1 MLRQKSILIIWAVSQ
16 WVPPLAQLLEDNEIF
31 HSPTLRRGVK
41 WGRVLC
47 RHATLWD
54 NEIFLLS
61 ASSSRSGMK
70 IGKIN
75 TRRARGEERW
85 GYLART
91 ISHLFPFFI
100 SHGSTKNALAVGKI
114 NYGLELVIPTGS
126 VPWVKNVWPERSWGR
141 LVLRNTNY
149 SSTDSP
155 PPIYIKLASWMVSKG
170 PKIYVFKHCENALLQ
185 MFFTGMPSIY
195 SRFILSKAHIIND
208 YAC

>member
-100 SHGSTKNALAVGKI
+100 SHRHKECFGRGQNQLWAGTGHTNWFTALGQKC
-114 NYGLELVIPTGS
+114 
-126 VPWVKNVWPERSWGR
+126 VPWPKKSWGR
-141 LVLRNTNY
+141 LVLSNTNYSSEEIQSTCLLRNTNY
-149 SSTDSP
+149 SSCPSSP
-155 PPIYIKLASWMVSKG
+155 L
-170 PKIYVFKHCENALLQ
+170 
-185 MFFTGMPSIY
+185 
-195 SRFILSKAHIIND
+195 R
-208 YAC
+208 

>member
-1 MLRQKSILIIWAVSQ
+1 MLNLRCVQKFFYLDLDLVCKKYPHHLSE
-16 WVPPLAQLLEDNEIF
+16 PLVQLLEDNEIF

-47 RHATLWD
+47 CHATLWD

-100 SHGSTKNALAVGKI
+100 SHRHKECFGRGQNQLWAGTGHTNWFTALGQKCVVRSTCLKK
-114 NYGLELVIPTGS
+114 
-126 VPWVKNVWPERSWGR
+126 
-141 LVLRNTNY
+141 
-149 SSTDSP
+149 
-155 PPIYIKLASWMVSKG
+155 
-170 PKIYVFKHCENALLQ
+170 
-185 MFFTGMPSIY
+185 
-195 SRFILSKAHIIND
+195 
-208 YAC
+208 

>member
-47 RHATLWD
+47 CHATLWD

-61 ASSSRSGMK
+61 GSSSRSGMK

-126 VPWVKNVWPERSWGR
+126 PPWVKNVWPERSWGR

-149 SSTDSP
+149 SSTASP
-155 PPIYIKLASWMVSKG
+155 PPLKRQHFRLSICFHFCWAWQIQNQKQSK
-170 PKIYVFKHCENALLQ
+170 
-185 MFFTGMPSIY
+185 
-195 SRFILSKAHIIND
+195 
-208 YAC
+208 